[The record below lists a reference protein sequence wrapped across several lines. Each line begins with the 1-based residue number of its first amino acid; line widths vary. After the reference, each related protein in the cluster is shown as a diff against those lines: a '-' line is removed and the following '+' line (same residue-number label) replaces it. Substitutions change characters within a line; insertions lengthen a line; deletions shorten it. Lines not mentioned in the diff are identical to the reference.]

1 MCPEWLNLMPAHVS
15 LSTSSNL
22 LLRLKSRN
30 GQAWDRFVGLYLP
43 VVYRWLREL
52 ELQPADASDVS
63 QIVFQTLSRRIALY
77 SPDKAAS
84 GFRGWLWGVT
94 RNAFLD
100 HCRVQQRQPLAR
112 GGTSQIQRLEAFAD
126 APQEPPS
133 DSATFRSSL
142 AHRALQV
149 LKQDFETQTWTA
161 FWRVVIDGQAADSVA
176 EELFMTAG
184 AVRQAKYRVLQRLR
198 EELAE

>member
-1 MCPEWLNLMPAHVS
+1 MPAHVS

-22 LLRLKSRN
+22 LLRLKSGD

-52 ELQPADASDVS
+52 ELQPADASDVA
-63 QIVFQTLSRRIALY
+63 QTVFQTLSRRIGLY

-100 HCRVQQRQPLAR
+100 HCRVQQRQPQAR
-112 GGTSQIQRLEAFAD
+112 GGTSQIQRLEAFAEV
-126 APQEPPS
+126 PQEPPS
-133 DSATFRSSL
+133 DAATFRSSL
-142 AHRALQV
+142 AHRALQL
-149 LKQDFETQTWTA
+149 LKQDFEAQTWTA
-161 FWRVVIDGQAADSVA
+161 FWRVVIDGQVAESVA
-176 EELFMTAG
+176 EELGMTAG

-198 EELAE
+198 EELGE